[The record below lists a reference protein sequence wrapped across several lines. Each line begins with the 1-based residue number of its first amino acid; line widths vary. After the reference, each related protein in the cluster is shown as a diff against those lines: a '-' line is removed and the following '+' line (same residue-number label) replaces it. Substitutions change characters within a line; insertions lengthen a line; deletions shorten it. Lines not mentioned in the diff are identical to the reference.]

1 MAYNEKLA
9 EKIRSSLS
17 GTENVTEKKMFGG
30 IAFMVNDKMCV
41 GVNKDDL
48 MLRCEPDLTDKL
60 LLKKGVR
67 LFDLSGKPMKGWLLI
82 DPEGLSGKKDF
93 ESWIAIALEA
103 NKKIADPKKAKRS
116 QKK

>member
-9 EKIRSSLS
+9 EKVRNSLS
-17 GTENVTEKKMFGG
+17 GIEHVTEKKMFGG

-41 GVNKDDL
+41 GVDKDDL
-48 MLRCEPDLTDKL
+48 MLRCEPDMTDKL

-67 LFDLSGKPMKGWLLI
+67 MFDLSGKPMKGWLLI
-82 DPEGLSGKKDF
+82 GPEGMSGKKDF
-93 ESWIAIALEA
+93 ESWIGIALEA
-103 NKKIADPKKAKRS
+103 NKKIALSKNVKRS